1 MYVESPAKRRRKAL
15 VKTPDLPSELQDE
28 QTKWKAA
35 VDIVRKSVE
44 EAEVVVEVEDITVE
58 ESFFAGEAVCTGS
71 IF

>member
-1 MYVESPAKRRRKAL
+1 M